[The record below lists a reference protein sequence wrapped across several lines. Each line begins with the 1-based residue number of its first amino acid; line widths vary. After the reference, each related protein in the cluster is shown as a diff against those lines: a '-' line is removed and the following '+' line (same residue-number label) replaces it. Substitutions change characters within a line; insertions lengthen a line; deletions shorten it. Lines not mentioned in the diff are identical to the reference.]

1 MTDKTQTLAK
11 QMGVTPRD
19 IESLLDMVANSIEQD
34 GARDIMKLMTE
45 EERVDF
51 VNAYIQAEVKKF
63 NDFCVTLLTNTEKRS
78 AFDLYLLNQLRD

>member
-1 MTDKTQTLAK
+1 MNIKALAK

-34 GARDIMKLMTE
+34 GALDTMKLMTE
-45 EERVDF
+45 TERVEF

-63 NDFCVTLLTNTEKRS
+63 SEFCVTLLTNTEKRS
-78 AFDLYLLNQLRD
+78 AFDLYSLKQLRD